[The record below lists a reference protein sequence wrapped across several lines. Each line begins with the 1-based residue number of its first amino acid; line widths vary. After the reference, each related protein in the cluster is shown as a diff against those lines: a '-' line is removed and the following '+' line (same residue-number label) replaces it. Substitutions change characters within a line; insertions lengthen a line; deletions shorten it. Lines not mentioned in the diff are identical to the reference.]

1 MAHKQ
6 GLIHQL
12 FTSQLQVANVGVDV
26 FYQAVLDQGTPG
38 VHVDWRPPAGG
49 DPRLA
54 EVLARLQGEPLR
66 RIQAA
71 NEEAHRRMD
80 RGDPVWTGVVYAKD
94 VLPDMDRYTI
104 GHAGPPLTWA
114 EMCGPMKGA
123 VIGAIR
129 YEGLADTEEEAVALV
144 EAGKI
149 KFRPNHS
156 VACVGPMTG
165 MITWSMPLFR
175 VVNKT
180 YGNVAYCTINEGLG
194 KVMRFGANDDTVL
207 VRLKWLEQVLAP
219 ALQKA
224 VDLHGPFN
232 LKIFMAKALA
242 MGDEMHQRN
251 IAASSLFARDVLP
264 VLIRA
269 VDDKEQLGE
278 IADFISGN
286 DQFFLNLAMASCK
299 AVCDAVK
306 DIPDCTIVTAMSR
319 NGTNFGIKVSAL
331 GEQWFQAPVL
341 MPKGLFFPG
350 YGPEDANPDMGDSAI
365 TETYGIG
372 GFTMGSSPAVV
383 RFVGADSVQAALNYT
398 RDMYEITQG
407 LNSQLTIPNMD
418 FKGAPMGIDIRK
430 VVETGITP
438 VINTGMAHK
447 KPGVGQVGAGIV
459 RAPMECFTQA
469 LEAFAQAQGL

>member
-12 FTSQLQVANVGVDV
+12 FTSRLQVANVGVDV

-71 NEEAHRRMD
+71 NEEAHLRMD
-80 RGDPVWTGVVYAKD
+80 RGDPVWTGVVYARD

-144 EAGKI
+144 ESGKI

-165 MITWSMPLFR
+165 MITWSMPLFQ
-175 VVNKT
+175 VTNKT

-194 KVMRFGANDDTVL
+194 KVMRFGANDDSVL
-207 VRLKWLEQVLAP
+207 ARLKWLEQVLAP

-232 LKIFMAKALA
+232 MKVFMAKALA

-447 KPGVGQVGAGIV
+447 EPGVGQVGAGIV